1 MIRTDTD
8 EFSPAQLRQ
17 DALEAKAAFIL
28 ARADELNDEGTPYVD
43 ALAIA
48 EIEWEGAGK

>member
-17 DALEAKAAFIL
+17 DELEAKAAYVL
-28 ARADELNDEGTPYVD
+28 ARADELNVGDVTYTE
-43 ALAIA
+43 ALVMA
-48 EIEWEGAGK
+48 EEEWEGT